1 MDAQISILPVIL
13 LLASGFGRRFI
24 SIVHARNS
32 PTERYGGLKC
42 IDIVKLSLLTI
53 MFKVPSCAS

>member
-1 MDAQISILPVIL
+1 MEAQISILPVIL
-13 LLASGFGRRFI
+13 LLASDFGKRFI
-24 SIVHARNS
+24 SIVRAQNS
-32 PTERYGGLKC
+32 PTERYGELKC